1 MRAKNLPKKTPYK
14 YYNVKE
20 AKCIIWY
27 PTAASWLLT
36 KEVSVHHFTLKRRV
50 LCIKALSKHTLYWLP
65 LILIACD
72 TKCHFPSEATLLLI
86 WCDLVDGARHGAVTY
101 LSSGIIADYRCHTA
115 RMNMNCFAFV
125 PDLQTSHMKAMSV
138 PITGLPRSGLL
149 HTALIQTYK
158 WQHRREGPSS
168 LQGRLSVVEVK
179 RLITVVP
186 VCHTTSNPNTISPPR
201 ETYCFNVDNEWFTL
215 SRACQRTGSVWL
227 LSWHSSDNH
236 WLGQDVLGERPPS
249 GRNRSEWQW
258 ETEKGEKGETG
269 RERERRRGR
278 LCTPQWTAA
287 FNPP

>member
-1 MRAKNLPKKTPYK
+1 MKFCDMAAWIKAGPALGACGRRMNKVCSQKEYKNKVKRKRKKPYK
-14 YYNVKE
+14 YYNLKE

-115 RMNMNCFAFV
+115 RMSMYCFAFV

-158 WQHRREGPSS
+158 WQHRLEGPSS
-168 LQGRLSVVEVK
+168 LQGKLSVVEVK

-186 VCHTTSNPNTISPPR
+186 VCHTTSNPNSISPSR
-201 ETYCFNVDNEWFTL
+201 ETYCFNVDNEWFNL
-215 SRACQRTGSVWL
+215 SCARQRTGSVITFL
-227 LSWHSSDNH
+227 A
-236 WLGQDVLGERPPS
+236 Q
-249 GRNRSEWQW
+249 
-258 ETEKGEKGETG
+258 
-269 RERERRRGR
+269 
-278 LCTPQWTAA
+278 
-287 FNPP
+287 

>member
-1 MRAKNLPKKTPYK
+1 M
-14 YYNVKE
+14 
-20 AKCIIWY
+20 
-27 PTAASWLLT
+27 
-36 KEVSVHHFTLKRRV
+36 KRRV

-115 RMNMNCFAFV
+115 RMNMYCFAFV

-168 LQGRLSVVEVK
+168 LQGRLSVAEVK

-186 VCHTTSNPNTISPPR
+186 VCHTTSNPNSISPSR
-201 ETYCFNVDNEWFTL
+201 ETYCFNVDNEWFNL
-215 SRACQRTGSVWL
+215 SRARQRTGSVITFL
-227 LSWHSSDNH
+227 A
-236 WLGQDVLGERPPS
+236 Q
-249 GRNRSEWQW
+249 
-258 ETEKGEKGETG
+258 
-269 RERERRRGR
+269 
-278 LCTPQWTAA
+278 
-287 FNPP
+287 